1 MSDTTGSV
9 GFSEAEREAMKA
21 RAAELRVERGGKK
34 KADFLQALMERIDE
48 MPPVDQEIAVAV
60 HSIVTELAPELTPRT
75 WYSMPAYEKDGNVV
89 IFLQDAAKFGTR
101 YATLGFNDSAQ
112 LDDGDIWLASY
123 AIPRLTDSVKEKIAE
138 LVARAVGQSDAAA
151 KWAMIAA

>member
-1 MSDTTGSV
+1 MADTTSSS
-9 GFSEAEREAMKA
+9 GFSQAEREAMKA
-21 RAAELRVERGGKK
+21 RAAELRAEKGGKK
-34 KADFLQALMERIDE
+34 KADFLQALMDRIDA

-60 HSIVTELAPELTPRT
+60 HSIVTDLAPELTPRT

-112 LDDGDIWLASY
+112 LDDGDTWPVSY
-123 AIPRLTDSVKEKIAE
+123 AIPRLTEPVREKIAE
-138 LVARAVGQSDAAA
+138 LVTRAVGRSADAPH
-151 KWAMIAA
+151 